1 MSDKKKVFWIVRV
14 ARYWIFCVVLY
25 RSSFVLFGPFPFVIM
40 LSVLRF
46 VVFDYP
52 FGIIKLFF
60 NMITD
65 ILFSGFL
72 FILLIILC
80 NISNYLRC
88 EKKSPIYPH
97 VHPQFLVV
105 SVLLIFLVFL
115 CCVLFILVL
124 CHVCPMLP
132 VSLDCPSV
140 FSNVYL
146 HNQYRSINLIS
157 QSCPIKPAQTQQILL
172 KCLYQARKV
181 SDQVFVSF
189 YDIAIIG
196 FLNCSNSA
204 LFLCFVLF

>member
-1 MSDKKKVFWIVRV
+1 LV
-14 ARYWIFCVVLY
+14 
-25 RSSFVLFGPFPFVIM
+25 PFH
-40 LSVLRF
+40 LSLCCLSLDLCF
-46 VVFDYP
+46 FYP

-60 NMITD
+60 NMIID

-80 NISNYLRC
+80 NISNYL
-88 EKKSPIYPH
+88 IYPH
-97 VHPQFLVV
+97 VHPRFLVV

-132 VSLDCPSV
+132 LSLDCPSV

-146 HNQYRSINLIS
+146 HNHYRSINLIS
-157 QSCPIKPAQTQQILL
+157 QSCPIKPAQTQEISL
-172 KCLYQARKV
+172 KCLYQARKM

-196 FLNCSNSA
+196 FLNCSKSA
-204 LFLCFVLF
+204 LFLCIVLF

>member
-1 MSDKKKVFWIVRV
+1 
-14 ARYWIFCVVLY
+14 VLY

-88 EKKSPIYPH
+88 EKEPNLSPCSPPVFGSVRVAH
-97 VHPQFLVV
+97 LFGF
-105 SVLLIFLVFL
+105 SVLYCVLLVLLVF
-115 CCVLFILVL
+115 VL
-124 CHVCPMLP
+124 CHVCPQCCQCLLIVP
-132 VSLDCPSV
+132 YV

-146 HNQYRSINLIS
+146 HNH
-157 QSCPIKPAQTQQILL
+157 
-172 KCLYQARKV
+172 
-181 SDQVFVSF
+181 
-189 YDIAIIG
+189 
-196 FLNCSNSA
+196 
-204 LFLCFVLF
+204 

>member
-1 MSDKKKVFWIVRV
+1 
-14 ARYWIFCVVLY
+14 
-25 RSSFVLFGPFPFVIM
+25 M

-46 VVFDYP
+46 VVFGYP

-88 EKKSPIYPH
+88 EKRA
-97 VHPQFLVV
+97 QFIPMFTPGFWWG
-105 SVLLIFLVFL
+105 SVLLIFLVFR
-115 CCVLFILVL
+115 CCVLLILVL
-124 CHVCPMLP
+124 CRVCSMLP

-140 FSNVYL
+140 FFNVYL
-146 HNQYRSINLIS
+146 HNHYRSINIIS
-157 QSCPIKPAQTQQILL
+157 LRPAIKPAQTQQIWL

-181 SDQVFVSF
+181 TDQVFVSF